1 MYVFIFMYI
10 CIDRDKYVREASKF
24 WHTFYK
30 RNTDNF
36 YKDRHYLHI
45 VFPELLNQPVIGEN
59 SDGRL
64 RLLEVGCGVCIYMY
78 IDICACIRKNE
89 YLYCI
94 CVCVHTHFLPA
105 YS

>member
-1 MYVFIFMYI
+1 MYI
-10 CIDRDKYVREASKF
+10 QARIKTQGANVTTFWRDKYVREASKY

-64 RLLEVGCGVCIYMY
+64 RLLEVGCGICIEIHKY
-78 IDICACIRKNE
+78 
-89 YLYCI
+89 
-94 CVCVHTHFLPA
+94 T
-105 YS
+105 